1 MQTMSIRLTD
11 EVYEKLKKEAAQRNM
26 SMNGLVNYI
35 LYDFFDAPTVEIPST
50 TDIFQPDFIKKS
62 VN

>member
-1 MQTMSIRLTD
+1 MHIMSIRFNKD
-11 EVYEKLKKEAAQRNM
+11 IYEKLKEAAALRGM
-26 SMNGLVNYI
+26 SINGLINYI

-62 VN
+62 DN

>member
-26 SMNGLVNYI
+26 SMNGLINYI
-35 LYDFFDAPTVEIPST
+35 LYDFFDVPALELPST
-50 TDIFQPDFIKKS
+50 KNIFQPDFIKKT